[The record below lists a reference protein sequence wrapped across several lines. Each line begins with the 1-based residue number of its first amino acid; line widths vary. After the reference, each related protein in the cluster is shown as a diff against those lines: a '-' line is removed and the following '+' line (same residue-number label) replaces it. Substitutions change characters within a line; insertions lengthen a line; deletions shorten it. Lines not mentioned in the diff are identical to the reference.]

1 MAAAQQTGEA
11 PWHEAF
17 GEPKANVS
25 SVPAE
30 TVLADLEGQP
40 LGAANA
46 HRRFLLVDVRRTDW
60 EGGTIASSINLPAH
74 TLYQTRP
81 MVYQLCKQAGVELII
96 FYCGS
101 CGGRGPR
108 AAGWMQD
115 YLDDVG
121 EKKIQSV
128 YLEGV

>member
-17 GEPKANVS
+17 GEPKAKVS

-96 FYCGS
+96 FYCGAS
-101 CGGRGPR
+101 RDFLFCP
-108 AAGWMQD
+108 M
-115 YLDDVG
+115 
-121 EKKIQSV
+121 S
-128 YLEGV
+128 